1 MKEFDIKIT
10 EKLEEVI
17 TVRADSREEAEK
29 MVQQSWKNSEYVLGS
44 ENFVG
49 VEFKTEGEREI
60 KQDKMNV
67 LLVEPGEYPKQIE
80 IGTHYKDWQAV
91 IGGPVEATYPFED
104 DEVGILLNEEG
115 KLTGQQLNR
124 AMRKEDGEV
133 YDIYAGPFLVV
144 GLTEEDFGSLS
155 PELMQKY
162 EDYFHQ
168 PEMFVRMGKG
178 LMVLPIPDE
187 LTKPKDSTKTL
198 EPKVKKSHEQS
209 EL

>member
-1 MKEFDIKIT
+1 MKEYDIKIT
-10 EKLEEVI
+10 EKLEEVV
-17 TVRADSREEAEK
+17 TVKADSHEEALR
-29 MVQQSWKNSEYVLGS
+29 MVEESWKNSEHVLGA

-49 VEFKTEGEREI
+49 VEFTKEDERSIELE
-60 KQDKMNV
+60 KMNV
-67 LLVEPGEYPKQIE
+67 LLVEPGEYPKRIE

-91 IGGPVEATYPFED
+91 IGGPVETTYPFQ

-115 KLTGQQLNR
+115 KLTGQPLNR
-124 AMRKEDGEV
+124 AMRREDGEV

-162 EDYFHQ
+162 EKFFHQ

-187 LTKPKDSTKTL
+187 PNKPKETTKGL
-198 EPKVKKSHEQS
+198 ETKIKKSHEHS
-209 EL
+209 EI